1 MIDLPEIN
9 SEDMCTKY
17 QSIAKLAKDFEET
30 ALTYGVIIIKETYL
44 PVELKSIKPVNVG
57 GIAGG
62 EKYIFHGIFFKFAT
76 NQKNIYDSE
85 ESAQKA
91 AAHDLRGLL
100 NHNKFPNLRVRYPM
114 MVIIDYLG
122 MRLVAMSI
130 LPVGDTTLVYGSC
143 DGGKSIHKSD
153 PVVNKHMKWL
163 AKQLNLKKHFTGKD
177 QKTSLYGPGDI
188 EVHTGTDGRY
198 YVLDFHRTF
207 PPEPTTS
214 LWNSKQKDSFLVNLL
229 RPELVLQSPHPL
241 SSDVFSAFGSHDRE
255 IHNSEVERI
264 HEKLLNEVIPKFGES
279 LSSKSFGNL
288 IDVGLFQELIQSIH
302 SNGINVRYLG
312 MIRNHTQ
319 NSEWR
324 AIILIEMIVRAF
336 KSIIEDKLRIKMKEL
351 SSLAIHP
358 YIEIYAQNLNMLV
371 ARSPEADVFWKK
383 TLKEVII
390 KKFVSPCLSNEEL
403 NEGFD
408 LRSIIQESLIPLMFL
423 QCCNKLG
430 VMIQSQRAKEALLS
444 DCYSFT
450 LLGTDIKF
458 NPTIKSTNTIL
469 LCDAV
474 STGIIAKNYS
484 VKTGMRLIQVTENL
498 FEKLYANTP
507 FNPYAQKL
515 HFGILTSYTFL
526 SPWLI
531 SDRIEF
537 LKRAHHI
544 ALQGRLNHCV
554 FQIGSFVAHKL
565 IPSDD
570 FASKNE
576 LFSMAKECLES
587 CDVPESTLELCIIY
601 SKWASLHRFTNPKLA
616 EQLLNQLYKTVKNI
630 SPDLLVTSKITRQKA
645 EELIKELNGK
655 SIWSLLCDKLTPG
668 QIHVVDKQVIEDKI
682 HYNSLL
688 VSTLIKGC
696 VHHLVAR
703 KEYWML
709 DALETFFIKFPQ
721 RIKGLILS
729 RYPKRLDPFFKNNI
743 KSSSIKTLN
752 LKESFVSVDVLTTS
766 LQQWC
771 IYLKKLILDK
781 VQWNINPILF
791 LFTSTS
797 KLEILS
803 VKQTN
808 INDQALSNFLS
819 SNIKTLK
826 VLKITDC
833 KNLSP
838 TSTNLLLRYDQLQML
853 HVSCSSISNEFLS
866 QYLSKNS
873 SLESL
878 HLKGDKGDCDLI
890 SESVFDLI
898 TSCSRLNSLKLPDCS
913 QISLQK
919 LLLFPTTLLKLS
931 INHSPIDNQTFT
943 QLLEKHSNLVSC
955 STERCPNVT
964 SHSLSHLSDNFT
976 SLKKLRL
983 EFYEHLDM
991 NVLWALPDRLQSL
1004 SLKILNQEKNS
1015 KSTDKESL
1023 VSMVPQMQAFKTTY
1037 FRYLDL
1043 HIPALDD
1050 ETFNHIAQNSPFL
1063 EVLKIVG
1070 SSCLS
1075 HPVISSNNLN
1085 VLILKDCISL
1095 ESDAISKI
1103 SLDCPNIFKLKVV
1116 NCKLLSNISIHNER
1130 LNYFGWKNGKLEEN
1144 QFYDMLKKCDQLQT
1158 LKLEGCDNG
1167 TFNKFSRDFFSNLLE
1182 LSIENSPN
1190 LSSDFLKPT
1199 LNNCTNLLHLTM
1211 RKIEIKEL
1219 FGLPNLSIL
1228 DLAQNTITENQI
1240 LSALSSNSQLQKMNL
1255 QGCSGLSPTFLNHL
1269 TTLHPST
1276 LISL

>member
-1 MIDLPEIN
+1 
-9 SEDMCTKY
+9 
-17 QSIAKLAKDFEET
+17 
-30 ALTYGVIIIKETYL
+30 
-44 PVELKSIKPVNVG
+44 
-57 GIAGG
+57 
-62 EKYIFHGIFFKFAT
+62 
-76 NQKNIYDSE
+76 
-85 ESAQKA
+85 
-91 AAHDLRGLL
+91 
-100 NHNKFPNLRVRYPM
+100 
-114 MVIIDYLG
+114 
-122 MRLVAMSI
+122 MSI

-781 VQWNINPILF
+781 AQWNINPILF
-791 LFTSTS
+791 LFTKTS

-838 TSTNLLLRYDQLQML
+838 TSTNLLLTYDQLQML

-898 TSCSRLNSLKLPDCS
+898 TKCSQLTSLKLPNCDNVPI
-913 QISLQK
+913 QQLQ
-919 LLLFPTTLLKLS
+919 LFTTKLLKLS
-931 INHSPIDNQTFT
+931 IQRSPIDTDT
-943 QLLEKHSNLVSC
+943 LTELLEKHLQLSSFSC
-955 STERCPNVT
+955 KNCPNLSLQSFSHFSHHFT
-964 SHSLSHLSDNFT
+964 NLKSMALELSHSDMSI
-976 SLKKLRL
+976 LKT
-983 EFYEHLDM
+983 
-991 NVLWALPDRLQSL
+991 LPSYLQSL
-1004 SLKILNQEKNS
+1004 SLKLQAPPSNLNDTLSNGPP
-1015 KSTDKESL
+1015 SL
-1023 VSMVPQMQAFKTTY
+1023 AKDQKDMQLFQSSISLIKMLPQVHQFKTTR

-1050 ETFNHIAQNSPFL
+1050 ETFNQIAQNSPFL

-1085 VLILKDCISL
+1085 VLILKDCVSL

-1103 SLDCPNIFKLKVV
+1103 SFDCPNILKLKIV

-1144 QFYDMLKKCDQLQT
+1144 QLYEMLKKCDQLQT

-1167 TFNKFSRDFFSNLLE
+1167 TFNKFSGDFFSNLLE
-1182 LSIENSPN
+1182 LSIENSPD
-1190 LSSDFLKPT
+1190 LSSDFLKPF

-1240 LSALSSNSQLQKMNL
+1240 LSVLSSNSQLQKMNL